1 VLDYLRDPAEI
12 YRRSFEIIRSETDLS
27 SIPEDLHDL
36 AIRVVHASGQ
46 PAIVRDLAWSAD
58 VVQAARAALA
68 GGAPIL
74 TDTRMVADGVIL
86 RRLPARNSVICRL
99 YDAEA
104 ADLAKLVGTTR
115 SAAAVELWGELL
127 AGAVVVIGNA
137 PTALFRLI
145 ERLGEGAPRPA
156 AILGFPIG
164 FVGAAES
171 KQALIDAGLGVPYV
185 TLRGRLGGSAI
196 AAAALNSLGSEPA

>member
-1 VLDYLRDPAEI
+1 MLDYLRDPQEI

-27 SIPEDLHDL
+27 AVPAELHDL
-36 AIRVVHASGQ
+36 VIRVVHASGQ
-46 PAIVRDLAWSAD
+46 PAIVSDLAWSD
-58 VVQAARAALA
+58 DFAAKAKAALA
-68 GGAPIL
+68 GGATIF
-74 TDTRMVADGVIL
+74 TDTRMVAEGVIV
-86 RRLPARNSVICRL
+86 RRLPAQNKVVCRL
-99 YDAEA
+99 YEAEA
-104 ADLAKLVGTTR
+104 AELAKRLKTTR
-115 SAAAVELWGELL
+115 SAAAVDTWCERM

-145 ERLGEGAPRPA
+145 ELLIEGAPPPA

-171 KQALIDAGLGVPYV
+171 KQALIEAGLGVPYV

-196 AAAALNSLGSEPA
+196 AAAALNALGSEPA